1 MQLKKLKET
10 KKSFKTSY
18 LSCHIGLKLMK
29 RLSGIRAPKSQVAGF
44 WLLVAGFWL
53 LGKDQKQ

>member
-53 LGKDQKQ
+53 INRML